1 MRNLVSQGIKKSWTR
16 SILFQDG
23 LRMQG
28 FEEQLLLFDVIRLN
42 LRQKLTFGC
51 FSKLD
56 ELVKMLIS
64 EVSVHT
70 NKPPPLTLIADG
82 GTFVG
87 ITCQV
92 VGVIG
97 VFDFKPVALL
107 LDIREHSKSTGED
120 QSGEGTL
127 ICLTRYEFMNI

>member
-1 MRNLVSQGIKKSWTR
+1 MAEIDFW
-16 SILFQDG
+16 
-23 LRMQG
+23 M
-28 FEEQLLLFDVIRLN
+28 
-42 LRQKLTFGC
+42 
-51 FSKLD
+51 FSKLY
-56 ELVKMLIS
+56 ELVKMMIS

-127 ICLTRYEFMNI
+127 ICFTKYEFMTI